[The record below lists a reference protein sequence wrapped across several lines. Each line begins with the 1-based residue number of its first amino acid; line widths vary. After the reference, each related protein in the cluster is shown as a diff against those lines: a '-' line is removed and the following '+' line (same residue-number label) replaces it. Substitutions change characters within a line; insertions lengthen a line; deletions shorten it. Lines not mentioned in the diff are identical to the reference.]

1 MCESEAAVRAR
12 ALPVVQTLIACCE
25 KFQPKFAPGTAQH
38 TLLVNRISALRLAQS
53 LLSGTAGV
61 HARRELERALPPIR
75 SIAAKCEKAC
85 ANVPPG
91 TARRTRF
98 ETLIGAMDTA
108 SACIEREIEILGENT
123 L

>member
-1 MCESEAAVRAR
+1 MCESEAAALAQ
-12 ALPVVQTLIACCE
+12 ALPMVQSLIARCE

-38 TLLVNRISALRLAQS
+38 TLLVNRIAALRLAQC

-61 HARRELERALPPIR
+61 HARRELENALPPIR

-91 TARRTRF
+91 TTRRTRF
-98 ETLIGAMDTA
+98 EALIGAMDTA
-108 SACIEREIEILGENT
+108 SACIEREIEILGVNT